1 MPHGARDGIEGDV
14 VKSLVAVAVFA
25 ILPGVALAQ
34 GLDASKPMRCAFAE
48 AAECDL
54 MAACTDVT
62 LEQIEL
68 PDEVRVDFA
77 AKQLTSSDNK
87 RTSPIHAL
95 ESFDEVLVLQ
105 GHENGRGWTMVVD
118 RATGHM
124 SASLASAEGAFVLA
138 GGCTAE

>member
-1 MPHGARDGIEGDV
+1 MRTIALVFVSGLILPC
-14 VKSLVAVAVFA
+14 VAV
-25 ILPGVALAQ
+25 AQ
-34 GLDASKPMRCAFAE
+34 GLDASKPMRCALAE
-48 AAECDL
+48 AAQCDP

-77 AKQLTSSDNK
+77 AKQLTSADSQ
-87 RTSPIHAL
+87 RTSPIRAV
-95 ESFDEVLVLQ
+95 ESFDDVLVLQ

-118 RATGHM
+118 RASGHL

-138 GGCTAE
+138 GGCTTE